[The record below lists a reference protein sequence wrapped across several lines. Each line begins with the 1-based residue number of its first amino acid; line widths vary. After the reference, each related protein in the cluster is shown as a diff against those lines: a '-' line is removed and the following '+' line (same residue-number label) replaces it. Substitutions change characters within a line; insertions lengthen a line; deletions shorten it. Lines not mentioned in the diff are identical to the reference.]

1 MKENNFLSVVLYCHE
16 IAQETISYFSKAL
29 YEGLL
34 HNFKNYEVILVND
47 ACHEEKLND
56 LSNELNKYVEH
67 NTISIIKFPHFVGIE
82 VAMTAGD
89 NLAIGDYIFEI
100 DYINVHFS
108 KDTLMSAY
116 HALMKGNDIV
126 SIEPTHIKK
135 KLSSTIFYK
144 LYNHGVSEEQKIG
157 HDIFRIISRRAFN
170 RVKASMKTIPYR
182 KASYTSCGLTHLLLK
197 DDSIVIASKKHDKNV
212 LKNRT
217 TLGIDTLLIFTNTI
231 QRFAIT
237 ISLIFLALTI
247 LIAGYTIYIFVSSSP
262 VAGWTPIMLYLSI
275 GFFGIFAMLAIVL
288 RFLSVILDI
297 VYKKEN
303 YKYESIRKV

>member
-100 DYINVHFS
+100 DNINVHFS

-116 HALMKGNDIV
+116 HAPHERKRHCIYRAYAYKEEIIV
-126 SIEPTHIKK
+126 H
-135 KLSSTIFYK
+135 Y
-144 LYNHGVSEEQKIG
+144 
-157 HDIFRIISRRAFN
+157 
-170 RVKASMKTIPYR
+170 
-182 KASYTSCGLTHLLLK
+182 
-197 DDSIVIASKKHDKNV
+197 
-212 LKNRT
+212 
-217 TLGIDTLLIFTNTI
+217 
-231 QRFAIT
+231 
-237 ISLIFLALTI
+237 I
-247 LIAGYTIYIFVSSSP
+247 L
-262 VAGWTPIMLYLSI
+262 
-275 GFFGIFAMLAIVL
+275 
-288 RFLSVILDI
+288 
-297 VYKKEN
+297 
-303 YKYESIRKV
+303 